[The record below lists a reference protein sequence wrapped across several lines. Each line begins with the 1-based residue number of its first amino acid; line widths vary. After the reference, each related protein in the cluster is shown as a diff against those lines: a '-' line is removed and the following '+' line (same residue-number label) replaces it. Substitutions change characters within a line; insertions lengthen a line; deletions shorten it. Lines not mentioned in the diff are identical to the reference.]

1 MASGIAFTLFLAY
14 YLITFRRY
22 QAAVEKHASL
32 TALFND
38 PSVRVVSGDQA
49 KTLLLSTEDNTEEDV
64 NQIQRGEQMQIEVD
78 KKRAQLFQA
87 IQREQ
92 QQKPKFNYELCENFE
107 IELQPQTTFRP
118 EKRQETSYPL
128 SFNQHS
134 GF

>member
-49 KTLLLSTEDNTEEDV
+49 KTLLSTEDNTEEDV
-64 NQIQRGEQMQIEVD
+64 NQIQREEQMQIEVD

-87 IQREQ
+87 IQRE
-92 QQKPKFNYELCENFE
+92 
-107 IELQPQTTFRP
+107 
-118 EKRQETSYPL
+118 
-128 SFNQHS
+128 
-134 GF
+134 